1 LSKEKKMSSNHS
13 GGIGFCGMLTIVFV
27 VLKLTN
33 IISWSWWWIFAPLWI
48 PFILIFLLAMLLLS
62 LGYDF
67 KD

>member
-1 LSKEKKMSSNHS
+1 MSSNHS

-48 PFILIFLLAMLLLS
+48 PAILIFLLAILLLS